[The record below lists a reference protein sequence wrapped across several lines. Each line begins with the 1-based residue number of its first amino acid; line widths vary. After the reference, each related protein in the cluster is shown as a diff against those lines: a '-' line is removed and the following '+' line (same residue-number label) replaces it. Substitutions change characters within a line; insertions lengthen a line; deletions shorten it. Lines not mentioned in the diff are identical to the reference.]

1 MELVLV
7 SSSLLGSPVRY
18 DGTHKRPS
26 SNLLELWVKEGR
38 VVSVCPEVAGGLTIP
53 RNPAEI
59 TAGSGG
65 DAVLAGLARVIDS
78 KTADITAAFTAGARY
93 ALHQAR
99 VKNVRMAVLKE
110 GSPSCGTRHT
120 YDGTFSGTRVPRRG
134 VTAAI
139 LENAGIRVFSEEQLE
154 EASEYL
160 RALDAGRAM
169 HISPGE

>member
-7 SSSLLGSPVRY
+7 SSCLLGDPVRY

-26 SNLLELWVKEGR
+26 NNLLELWLKEGR
-38 VVSVCPEVAGGLTIP
+38 VVSVCPEVAGGLAIP

-65 DAVLAGLARVIDS
+65 DAVLAGVARVIDS
-78 KTADITAAFTAGARY
+78 KSADITAAFTAGARY
-93 ALHQAR
+93 ALHLAR
-99 VKNVRMAVLKE
+99 AKNVRMAVLKE
-110 GSPSCGTRHT
+110 GSPSCGTRRT
-120 YDGTFSGTRVPRRG
+120 YDGTFTGTRVPHRG

-154 EASEYL
+154 DASEYL
-160 RALDAGRAM
+160 HLLEAGRAL
-169 HISPGE
+169 HIKPRE